1 MVASVASKISEATFP
16 FQPLQITN
24 DVQMFLPRDL
34 WCWYEKRSQFS
45 TPKVMRRKWR
55 VSHCL
60 FVLVRFYRF
69 CSRFSVSQFSRPPPR
84 GLEASILESSEV
96 SCLERSAAFSR
107 FSIQRTFSPLEA
119 FISVDC
125 TLPQQWPK
133 KVRGRAKNISAK
145 IDGAYYEMLKF

>member
-1 MVASVASKISEATFP
+1 MASKISEATFP

-84 GLEASILESSEV
+84 DLEASILGSSEV

-125 TLPQQWPK
+125 TMHTPTTVTKEGSRPSK
-133 KVRGRAKNISAK
+133 KCLCQNWWSVAWNVS
-145 IDGAYYEMLKF
+145 